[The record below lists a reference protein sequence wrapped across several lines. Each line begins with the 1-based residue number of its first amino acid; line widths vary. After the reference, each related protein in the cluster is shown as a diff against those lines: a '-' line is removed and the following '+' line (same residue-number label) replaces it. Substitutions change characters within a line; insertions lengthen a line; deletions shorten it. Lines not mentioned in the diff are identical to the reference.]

1 MKYKKCYITHTYI
14 GDLKKKKRLEV
25 AGHEKTSV
33 YSIVKKK
40 RKYNLVVDEFGKR
53 KFETDPDCSGLTHR
67 DIVSP

>member
-1 MKYKKCYITHTYI
+1 MLYNTYI
-14 GDLKKKKRLEV
+14 YWRFKKKKTVRGRWARENKRLF
-25 AGHEKTSV
+25 HC
-33 YSIVKKK
+33 KKK